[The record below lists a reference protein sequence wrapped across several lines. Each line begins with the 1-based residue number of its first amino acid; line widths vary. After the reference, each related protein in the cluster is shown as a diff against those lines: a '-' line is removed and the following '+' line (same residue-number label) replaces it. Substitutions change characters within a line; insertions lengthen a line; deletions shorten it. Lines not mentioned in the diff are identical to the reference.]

1 MGKVS
6 SNASTSS
13 ILRVTK
19 EFRQKVHAPWPLV
32 SITDAIL
39 TKTVQDL
46 SPDHMVRMPLLSS
59 HVNKSSGY
67 HTQTDGV
74 IELLRW
80 VETYAE
86 TLKYIPQFDAL
97 LNSLQAEI
105 VRLRT
110 EYQCAISVLCLWA
123 HFTSWASPTFQKVQ
137 GWQATPFGK
146 RKVSSERGGDI
157 WVEASPIDEHLW
169 IQIFSKT
176 NNDFV
181 KPEERALLE
190 RFTRLEPGQT
200 SNESPKKL
208 FGDKRSPRQLLID
221 IMRFEFE
228 DKILEIQSERARH
241 AIEEIT
247 RLIEGFNHDRQGL
260 LDTASETATRMAE
273 EAALLK
279 QEKAEKAK
287 ISRKAKAE
295 AKALER
301 VEAKRIKEEEER
313 IAVELEQA
321 RAVLLA
327 EERVLQAQSFV
338 RERAAALSAAISVY
352 ELGWRRCE
360 YVDVS
365 GIGSILPRGSALLVM
380 FTQEPS
386 PEQISDLLAVAGAG
400 REIALASAL
409 EGGRLPEL
417 PSLLLAK
424 CIKSKGDQSAI
435 ALEALG
441 EMAPGELFQVGLS
454 FGSALLQQANFVRV
468 SVLESAP
475 LSPVQVVVADEPV
488 TVKHAKKIASL
499 VAQGAKI
506 AIVTNAQLSRECA
519 DWIPNDVQIIRA
531 EMPPSGGVSLREWER
546 EWSSTTYTVHLEKG
560 SWGCL
565 LADKGDENGFLN
577 VHRLYLANEE
587 GSVGSAFSLDGARAA
602 ERGEQLTFLAQ
613 VKNFSHANAQQTQAY
628 LDGSDNLL
636 WPVDR
641 DSSFDFLDW
650 IWSQDA
656 TQGEWY
662 ASCRWGEI
670 NYKYDGCDRH
680 WLATSWEAL
689 RSVPVDYFLPA
700 QRFPDCAISY
710 PFLKEGDLK
719 TVELKVSHSLGW
731 PENHLT
737 IRQTL
742 FASEC
747 VSEKDKVVIRVGI
760 PIGLPTSDFLK
771 VRRIDHPSDDVE
783 GFDLTEYLLSWL
795 LSKSLLLTLNQASVN
810 TWASNPSEYM
820 QVLQDLTLP
829 DPTDYFL
836 KVAKRKFTSDGKFSF
851 FAPNPWIT
859 IAPFGSYV
867 DPVEGPRVC
876 LYMGFEYRP
885 GKRPNQWPDQWPA
898 EYVTDA
904 LIHMS
909 NIVRK
914 NEAFAKALGIIPLH

>member
-46 SPDHMVRMPLLSS
+46 SPDHIVRMPLLSS

-97 LNSLQAEI
+97 LNSLQGEI

-190 RFTRLEPGQT
+190 RFTGLEPGQT

-352 ELGWRRCE
+352 ELGWRECE
-360 YVDVS
+360 YVEVS

-400 REIALASAL
+400 RQIALASAL
-409 EGGRLPEL
+409 EGGRLPKL
-417 PSLLLAK
+417 PSLMLAK
-424 CIKSKGDQSAI
+424 CIESKGDQSAI

-441 EMAPGELFQVGLS
+441 EMAPGELFQIGLS

-468 SVLESAP
+468 SMLESAP

-546 EWSSTTYTVHLEKG
+546 EWSSTTYAVHLEKG

-565 LADKGDENGFLN
+565 LADKGDEIGFLN

-587 GSVGSAFSLDGARAA
+587 GSVGRASSWDSARAA

-628 LDGSDNLL
+628 LDGSDDLL

-641 DSSFDFLDW
+641 DARFVYLDW

-656 TQGEWY
+656 TLGEWG
-662 ASCRWGEI
+662 ASCRTGEGVCE
-670 NYKYDGCDRH
+670 YVDGCDRH

-747 VSEKDKVVIRVGI
+747 VSEKDNVVIRVGI

-771 VRRIDHPSDDVE
+771 VRRIDHPSADDVE

-795 LSKSLLLTLNQASVN
+795 LSKSLLLTLNRAIVN

-829 DPTDYFL
+829 DFDYSL
-836 KVAKRKFTSDGKFSF
+836 ENDSF
-851 FAPNPWIT
+851 FGSFFNPWIT

-876 LYMGFEYRP
+876 LYMGFEYRAS
-885 GKRPNQWPDQWPA
+885 KSPNAWPA

>member
-6 SNASTSS
+6 SNASPSS

-19 EFRQKVHAPWPLV
+19 EFRQKAHAPWPLV

-46 SPDHMVRMPLLSS
+46 PPDHIVRMPLLSS

-67 HTQTDGV
+67 HSQTDGV

-86 TLKYIPQFDAL
+86 TLKYVPQFDVL

-123 HFTSWASPTFQKVQ
+123 HFTSWALPTFQIVQ

-157 WVEASPIDEHLW
+157 WVQVSPIDEHLW
-169 IQIFSKT
+169 IQLFSKT

-181 KPEERALLE
+181 KPAERALLE
-190 RFTRLEPGQT
+190 RFTGLEPGQT

-247 RLIEGFNHDRQGL
+247 RLIEGFNHDRQRL

-273 EAALLK
+273 EDALLK

-295 AKALER
+295 AEALER
-301 VEAKRIKEEEER
+301 VEAKRIEEEEER
-313 IAVELEQA
+313 IAVELKQV

-327 EERVLQAQSFV
+327 EERVLQAQSYV
-338 RERAAALSAAISVY
+338 RERDAALSAAISVY
-352 ELGWRRCE
+352 ELGWRECE

-417 PSLLLAK
+417 PPLLMAK
-424 CIKSKGDQSAI
+424 CIKSKGAQSAI

-441 EMAPGELFQVGLS
+441 EMAPGELFQIGLS

-475 LSPVQVVVADEPV
+475 LCPVLVVVADEVV

-499 VAQGAKI
+499 VAQGGKI
-506 AIVTNAQLSRECA
+506 AIVTNAQLGRECA
-519 DWIPNDVQIIRA
+519 DWIPSDVQIIHA
-531 EMPPSGGVSLREWER
+531 EMLPSAGVSLREWER
-546 EWSSTTYTVHLEKG
+546 EWSSTTWAVHLEKG

-565 LADKGDENGFLN
+565 LAEAGHENGFLN
-577 VHRLYLANEE
+577 VHWLYLANDDN
-587 GSVGSAFSLDGARAA
+587 SVKEVSIGDSARAA
-602 ERGEQLTFLAQ
+602 ERGEQLNFLAQ
-613 VKNFSHANAQQTQAY
+613 VKNFSHDNARHTQAY
-628 LDGSDNLL
+628 LDGSRDLL
-636 WPVDR
+636 YPVDV
-641 DSSFDFLDW
+641 DSGQFFYHLDW

-656 TQGEWY
+656 TRGEWG
-662 ASCRWGEI
+662 ASCRDGEI
-670 NYKYDGCDRH
+670 DYEYVYGCDRH

-710 PFLKEGDLK
+710 PFLKEGDLR
-719 TVELKVSHSLGW
+719 TVELKASHSLGS

-737 IRQTL
+737 VRQTL

-747 VSEKDKVVIRVGI
+747 VSEKDNVVIRVGI
-760 PIGLPTSDFLK
+760 PIGLPTSDFLTD
-771 VRRIDHPSDDVE
+771 RRVDHPSADDVE

-795 LSKSLLLTLNQASVN
+795 LSKSLLLTLNRASVN

-829 DPTDYFL
+829 DPTDDFL
-836 KVAKRKFTSDGKFSF
+836 K
-851 FAPNPWIT
+851 FAHEDSLFDPWIT

-867 DPVEGPRVC
+867 EPVEGPQVC

-885 GKRPNQWPDQWPA
+885 GKEGPNAWPA

-909 NIVRK
+909 NIVK
-914 NEAFAKALGIIPLH
+914 TNEAFVKALGVIPLH

>member
-6 SNASTSS
+6 SNASPSS

-19 EFRQKVHAPWPLV
+19 EFRQKAHAPWPLV

-46 SPDHMVRMPLLSS
+46 PPDHIVRMPLLSS

-67 HTQTDGV
+67 HSQTDGV

-86 TLKYIPQFDAL
+86 TLKYVPQFDVL

-123 HFTSWASPTFQKVQ
+123 HFTSWASPTFQIVQ

-157 WVEASPIDEHLW
+157 WVQVSPIDEHLW
-169 IQIFSKT
+169 IQLFAKT

-181 KPEERALLE
+181 KPAERALLE
-190 RFTRLEPGQT
+190 RFTGLEPGQT

-208 FGDKRSPRQLLID
+208 FGDRRSPRQLLID

-247 RLIEGFNHDRQGL
+247 RLIEGFNHDRQRL

-273 EAALLK
+273 EDALLK

-295 AKALER
+295 AEALER
-301 VEAKRIKEEEER
+301 VEAKRIEEEEER
-313 IAVELEQA
+313 IAVELKQV

-327 EERVLQAQSFV
+327 EERVLQAQSYV
-338 RERAAALSAAISVY
+338 RERDAALSAAISVY
-352 ELGWRRCE
+352 ELGWRECE
-360 YVDVS
+360 YIDVS

-386 PEQISDLLAVAGAG
+386 PEQISDLLAVVGAG

-417 PSLLLAK
+417 PPLLMAK
-424 CIKSKGDQSAI
+424 CIKSKGAQSAI

-441 EMAPGELFQVGLS
+441 EMAPGELFQIGLS
-454 FGSALLQQANFVRV
+454 FGSSLLQQANFVRV

-475 LSPVQVVVADEPV
+475 LCPVLVVVADEVV

-499 VAQGAKI
+499 VAQGGKI
-506 AIVTNAQLSRECA
+506 AIVTNAQLGRECA
-519 DWIPNDVQIIRA
+519 DWIPSDVQIIHA
-531 EMPPSGGVSLREWER
+531 EMPTSGGVSLREWER
-546 EWSSTTYTVHLEKG
+546 EWSSTSWYANLEKG

-565 LADKGDENGFLN
+565 LAENAENGITNRALLN
-577 VHRLYLANEE
+577 INVDES
-587 GSVGSAFSLDGARAA
+587 SVENVFCWDCECAA

-613 VKNFSHANAQQTQAY
+613 VNNFSHGSAQETQAY
-628 LDGSDNLL
+628 LDGSSVFIN
-636 WPVDR
+636 PVFHNHTGLV
-641 DSSFDFLDW
+641 SSLGW

-656 TQGEWY
+656 TRGEWG
-662 ASCRWGEI
+662 ASCRDGEI
-670 NYKYDGCDRH
+670 DYEYYEGCDRH
-680 WLATSWEAL
+680 WLATSWEAQH
-689 RSVPVDYFLPA
+689 SIPIDYLMPA
-700 QRFPDCAISY
+700 HQFPERAISY
-710 PFLKEGDLK
+710 PFLKDGDRR
-719 TVELKVSHSLGW
+719 TVDLTISHSFGGQDG
-731 PENHLT
+731 HVT
-737 IRQTL
+737 VRQTL
-742 FASEC
+742 FTSEC
-747 VSEKDKVVIRVGI
+747 ESEGNDVLIRVGV

-771 VRRIDHPSDDVE
+771 ERWVDHPTHRNMQ
-783 GFDLTEYLLSWL
+783 GFDLTQYLLSWL
-795 LSKSLLLTLNQASVN
+795 LFKALLLTLNRASVK

-829 DPTDYFL
+829 DLTEDFL
-836 KVAKRKFTSDGKFSF
+836 KFAQKRLEIES
-851 FAPNPWIT
+851 WIT

-867 DPVEGPRVC
+867 EPVEGPQVC

-885 GKRPNQWPDQWPA
+885 GKEGPNAWPA

-909 NIVRK
+909 NIVK
-914 NEAFAKALGIIPLH
+914 TNEAFVKALGVIPLH